1 MHQGLFS
8 KWQVQLLDQK
18 HGEITTTET
27 IRCTGIYHAGGGY
40 NPKCWYYTDYGIGH
54 GNLNVTGAI
63 KNSCNCFFYE
73 VGTRIGIETL
83 EEYATYFGLGQK
95 TNIELPGE
103 IKGTL
108 AGKTLYDSLGY
119 TWYYGNTLSAVIGQ
133 AENNFTPL
141 QIAKYIA
148 MLANGGNEI
157 DVSIVKEIKN
167 KDGSI
172 VDTSEIEE
180 YVNDRLGIT
189 ETNKTKMNIKKSTI
203 KTVLAG
209 MKSVTTET
217 GGTAYSVFKDFP
229 IEIGGK
235 TGSAEAGKNTNAWFV
250 GFAPYDDPEIA
261 VVVFE
266 ENGGHGNYVAEV
278 VRDIM
283 ETYFGFNEEI
293 EDDKTAES
301 YTEKTN

>member
-1 MHQGLFS
+1 M
-8 KWQVQLLDQK
+8 
-18 HGEITTTET
+18 
-27 IRCTGIYHAGGGY
+27 
-40 NPKCWYYTDYGIGH
+40 
-54 GNLNVTGAI
+54 
-63 KNSCNCFFYE
+63 
-73 VGTRIGIETL
+73 GTRIGIETL

-108 AGKTLYDSLGY
+108 AGKTLYESLGY

-157 DVSIVKEIKN
+157 DISIVKEIKN
-167 KDGSI
+167 KDGSK

-180 YVNDRLGIT
+180 YINKRLGII
-189 ETNKTKMNIKKSTI
+189 ETNEAKIRIKKDSTI

-209 MKSVTTET
+209 MKSVATEA

-235 TGSAEAGKNTNAWFV
+235 TGSAEAGENTNAWFV
-250 GFAPYDDPEIA
+250 GFAPYDEPEIA
-261 VVVFE
+261 IVVMI
-266 ENGGHGNYVAEV
+266 ENGQSGGKAAVPA
-278 VRDIM
+278 RDIIA
-283 ETYFGFNEEI
+283 EYFGMNANQVT
-293 EDDKTAES
+293 EDMTAIP
-301 YTEKTN
+301 TIQVQN